1 MHTYIFA
8 LSKTEGLFIFTEAI
22 FKRKHVLCS
31 SIKLTFAETEN
42 PLLVQMNQH
51 NCLPLLKNF
60 KSYPRNNIT
69 SLYFTEVNKRV
80 YISFFKNSLFASWI
94 LKDTYFVVRK

>member
-1 MHTYIFA
+1 MHTYIFV

-22 FKRKHVLCS
+22 FKGKHVLCS
-31 SIKLTFAETEN
+31 SIKLIFAETEN
-42 PLLVQMNQH
+42 PLLVQINQN
-51 NCLPLLKNF
+51 NCLSLLKNF

-94 LKDTYFVVRK
+94 VKDTYFAVRK